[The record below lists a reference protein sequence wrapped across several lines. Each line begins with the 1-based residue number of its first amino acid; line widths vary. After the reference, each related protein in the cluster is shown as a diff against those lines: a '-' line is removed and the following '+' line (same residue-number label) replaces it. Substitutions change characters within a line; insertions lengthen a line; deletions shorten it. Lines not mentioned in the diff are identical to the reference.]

1 MNTATFLKV
10 EDLRDNQK
18 EEQRIKLSPIEL
30 RDGKTSFGFK
40 LYQQGCNNSWFPKE
54 ISLSQ
59 DKLEYDSKISEME
72 KHYIK
77 FMLGFFCTA
86 ESLVANN
93 ITYALYKHVQD
104 PEHKLYLLRQAYE
117 EDNHAVTFL
126 YIIDSLGI
134 NRQEIFDMYLTV
146 PSIKAK
152 KDFEEQFTLDLMEKT
167 TISKRELFRN
177 LFGFYAIMEGL
188 YFFSGFL
195 IGLSFGRR
203 QMLSG
208 FASLIQYI
216 LRDETVHLGFG
227 MQAMREILQ
236 TNPEIMD
243 DELKAE
249 LVELMKKAVE
259 LESNYAEAAM
269 PEGILGLNKAYY
281 LQYCQYIA
289 DRRVSAIGLDPIYRV
304 ANPAPWLATQTDL
317 PELVSFFEASSTSYE
332 SASASA

>member
-1 MNTATFLKV
+1 MC
-10 EDLRDNQK
+10 NQEK
-18 EEQRIKLSPIEL
+18 EHLMSPVL
-30 RDGKTSFGFK
+30 DYQKTSIGPFELKDKQPSFAFK
-40 LYQQGCNNSWFPKE
+40 LYQQGCSNSWFPKE

-59 DKLEYDSKISEME
+59 DKHEYDSKISEME

-77 FMLGFFCTA
+77 HMLGFFCTA

-93 ITYALYKHVQD
+93 ISYALYKLLQN
-104 PEHKLYLLRQAYE
+104 PEYKLYLLRQAFE
-117 EDNHAVTFL
+117 EANHTVTFL
-126 YIIDSLGI
+126 YIIDSLGLD
-134 NRQEIFDMYLTV
+134 RQEIFDMYKTV
-146 PSIKAK
+146 PAIGAK
-152 KDFEEQFTLDLMEKT
+152 KDFEEKFTTDIMNQEQ
-167 TISKRELFRN
+167 ISDQELFKN

-203 QMLSG
+203 QLLKG
-208 FASLIQYI
+208 IASLFQYI

-227 MQAMREILQ
+227 MQAMRQMLKDK
-236 TNPEIMD
+236 PEIMT
-243 DELKAE
+243 DELRAE
-249 LVELMKKAVE
+249 LVDIMKQAVE
-259 LESNYAEAAM
+259 LESDYATVAM

-289 DRRVSAIGLDPIYRV
+289 DRRMGALKLDPIYRV

-332 SASASA
+332 SRV